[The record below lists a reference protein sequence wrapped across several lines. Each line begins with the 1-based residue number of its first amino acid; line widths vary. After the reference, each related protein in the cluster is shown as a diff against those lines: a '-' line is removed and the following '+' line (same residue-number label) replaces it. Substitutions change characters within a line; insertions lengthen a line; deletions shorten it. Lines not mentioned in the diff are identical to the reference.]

1 MTEKLSVPL
10 KRKSKSS
17 FRAKR
22 SLTFNSPSTI
32 VSYLRP
38 SLSPAHSK
46 TSTDRA
52 LTFLQS
58 ARDRNVPVRFGK
70 WSRQEDAYL
79 EKLITLFQSGLLAE
93 IETKTSL
100 RSWLAQML
108 NCCPMR
114 ISKKQMH
121 GHQFEG
127 KAKYK
132 RSSSNVDAMTQGQ
145 YDDLCNELWHL
156 RAEFLKAWAKDEYG
170 KRSAKIRTKDTNF
183 NEWYDRV
190 LRLVPAP
197 KVAKRSS
204 LNEFKRKRQIESL
217 DELRREMHD
226 EAKRQKVEM
235 LVEIRA
241 TNNTQKQRQDMME
254 TMPLEPFE
262 IVPLDPTSLS
272 FSSTVDSSPTTSAMT
287 ALPTAYCSESM
298 GEWLTDIDDPVCVA
312 HLNDNQRASR
322 NTNEPRYTFCED
334 QLQVSVQ
341 LHDQQHDS
349 IGEVSMSRKSSRLVL
364 DFGAPSCWYTD
375 QDSDQTSFGDYSHW
389 TDNDLTE
396 ELSISMEPGI
406 FGWDDSS
413 PIAHMTYSPTLNF
426 L

>member
-1 MTEKLSVPL
+1 MTDKHSAFQRSTSPL
-10 KRKSKSS
+10 RT
-17 FRAKR
+17 KR
-22 SLTFNSPSTI
+22 SLTFSSPSSA
-32 VSYLRP
+32 VSLLHP

-46 TSTDRA
+46 GFTDRA

-79 EKLITLFQSGLLAE
+79 EKLIMLFQSGLLDE

-132 RSSSNVDAMTQGQ
+132 RSSSKLDAMTQQQ
-145 YDDLCNELWHL
+145 YNELCSELWQL

-170 KRSAKIRTKDTNF
+170 KRSAKNRTKESNF
-183 NEWYDRV
+183 NDWYDRV
-190 LRLVPAP
+190 LRLVPTP
-197 KVAKRSS
+197 KIAKRST
-204 LNEFKRKRQIESL
+204 LDEYKTKRKIESL
-217 DELRREMHD
+217 DELRREMH
-226 EAKRQKVEM
+226 EENKRQKVEM

-241 TNNTQKQRQDMME
+241 TAALEQMQDEIKTLKPKKMSF
-254 TMPLEPFE
+254 PLEP
-262 IVPLDPTSLS
+262 VP
-272 FSSTVDSSPTTSAMT
+272 FSSAFVSSPTISALT
-287 ALPTAYCSESM
+287 PPPTVYCSESERMSDYWLADFDDRVGHM
-298 GEWLTDIDDPVCVA
+298 GTDDQKV
-312 HLNDNQRASR
+312 NFE
-322 NTNEPRYTFCED
+322 TNEAQYSFCDD
-334 QLQVSVQ
+334 QVQVSVHLPDYQ
-341 LHDQQHDS
+341 NSLTDL
-349 IGEVSMSRKSSRLVL
+349 SRSHRSSRVAI
-364 DFGAPSCWYTD
+364 DYGAPSCWHFD
-375 QDSDQTSFGDYSHW
+375 EHSEHTSFVDYSNW
-389 TDNDLTE
+389 TESDMAE
-396 ELSISMEPGI
+396 EITMSMEPAI
-406 FGWDDSS
+406 VGWADSS